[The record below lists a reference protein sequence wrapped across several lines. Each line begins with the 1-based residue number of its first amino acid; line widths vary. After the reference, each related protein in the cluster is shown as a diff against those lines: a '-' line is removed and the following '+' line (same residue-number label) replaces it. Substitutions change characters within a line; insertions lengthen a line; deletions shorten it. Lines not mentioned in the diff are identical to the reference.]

1 MNPKTKVARLSV
13 ISNTLLI
20 ILKVVAGIISG
31 SVSILSEAI
40 HSSMDLLAAIIA
52 FLAVKVS
59 DTPSD
64 AKHNYG
70 HGKVE
75 NVSGVIEGLLIL
87 VASGWIIFEAIK
99 KLVNPM
105 PVESLGIGSLVMLIS
120 AIVNTLVS
128 RRLYK
133 TAKATHSVALE
144 ADALHLKTDV
154 LTSLGVAVGLFLIM
168 ITGVHWFDPVIA
180 ILVALMILRESF
192 ILIKKAFFPLLD
204 VAWDA
209 EELEH
214 LNDLFLRLQVNQH
227 DVKTRKAGNY
237 RFIDLHIELPAN
249 MAFEQV
255 HDFCS
260 SIEDEIRKEFENVQI
275 TIHPEPCDH

>member
-1 MNPKTKVARLSV
+1 MNPKTKVASLSV

-20 ILKVVAGIISG
+20 ILKVFAGIISG

-40 HSSMDLLAAIIA
+40 HSSMDLLAAVIA
-52 FLAVKVS
+52 YLAVKIS

-64 AKHNYG
+64 EKHNYG

-99 KLVNPM
+99 KLVNPI
-105 PVESLGIGSLVMLIS
+105 PVESLGIGSLIMLIS
-120 AIVNTLVS
+120 AVVNIIVS

-133 TAKATHSVALE
+133 VAKETHSVALE

-154 LTSLGVAVGLFLIM
+154 LTSLGVAIGLFLII
-168 ITGVHWFDPVIA
+168 ITGIHWLDPVIA
-180 ILVALMILRESF
+180 IMVALMILRESF

-204 VAWDA
+204 IAWDK
-209 EELEH
+209 EELDH
-214 LNDLFLRLQVNQH
+214 LNDVFRRLEVNQH
-227 DVKTRKAGNY
+227 DVKTRRAGNY
-237 RFIDLHIELPAN
+237 RFIDFHIELPAD
-249 MAFEQV
+249 MALEQV

-260 SIEDEIRKEFENVQI
+260 SIENEIRQEFDNVEI
-275 TIHPEPCDH
+275 TIHPEPYEH

>member
-1 MNPKTKVARLSV
+1 MNTKTKVARLSV

-20 ILKVVAGIISG
+20 ILKVIAGIISG

-40 HSSMDLLAAIIA
+40 HSSMDLLAAVIA
-52 FLAVKVS
+52 YLAVKIS

-64 AKHNYG
+64 EKHNYG

-87 VASGWIIFEAIK
+87 IASGWIIFEAIR
-99 KLVNPM
+99 KLINPK
-105 PVESLGIGSLVMLIS
+105 PVEALGIGSLVMLIS
-120 AIVNTLVS
+120 AIVNIIVS

-133 TAKATHSVALE
+133 AARQTHSVALE

-154 LTSLGVAVGLFLIM
+154 LTSFGVSVGLLLIL
-168 ITGVHWFDPVIA
+168 ITDIHWFDPIIA

-192 ILIKKAFFPLLD
+192 ILIRKAFFPLLD
-204 VAWDA
+204 VAWDKD
-209 EELEH
+209 ELDH
-214 LNDLFLRLQVNQH
+214 LNDVFMRLKVNQH

-237 RFIDLHIELPAN
+237 RFIDFHIELPAD

-255 HDFCS
+255 HNFCS
-260 SIEDEIRKEFENVQI
+260 SIENEIRQEFDNVQI
-275 TIHPEPCDH
+275 TIHPEPYEH

>member
-20 ILKVVAGIISG
+20 ILKVFAGIISG

-40 HSSMDLLAAIIA
+40 HSSMDLIAAIIA
-52 FLAVKVS
+52 YLAVSIS

-64 AKHNYG
+64 EKHNYG

-87 VASGWIIFEAIK
+87 VAAGWIIFEAIK
-99 KLVNPM
+99 KLANPM

-133 TAKATHSVALE
+133 AAKETHSVALE

-154 LTSLGVAVGLFLIM
+154 LTSLGVAAGLFLIM

-192 ILIKKAFFPLLD
+192 ILIRKAFFPLLD
-204 VAWDA
+204 VAWDK

-214 LNDLFLRLQVNQH
+214 LNDVFMRLKVSQH

-237 RFIDLHIELPAN
+237 RFIDFHIELPAD

-255 HDFCS
+255 HDFCN
-260 SIEDEIRKEFENVQI
+260 SIENEIKKEFENVQI
-275 TIHPEPCDH
+275 TIHPEPFDH

>member
-1 MNPKTKVARLSV
+1 MNPKTQVARLSV
-13 ISNTLLI
+13 ISNTFLI
-20 ILKVVAGIISG
+20 ILKVIAGIISG

-52 FLAVKVS
+52 FLAVRIS

-64 AKHNYG
+64 EKHNYG

-87 VASGWIIFEAIK
+87 VASGWIIVEAIK
-99 KLVNPM
+99 KLIHPM

-120 AIVNTLVS
+120 AIVNFIVS

-133 TAKATHSVALE
+133 VAKETHSVALE

-154 LTSLGVAVGLFLIM
+154 LTSLGVAAGLFLIM
-168 ITGVHWFDPVIA
+168 VTGVHWFDPLIA

-192 ILIKKAFFPLLD
+192 ILIRKAFFPLLD
-204 VAWDA
+204 VAWDK

-214 LNDLFLRLQVNQH
+214 LNDVFMRLKVSQH

-237 RFIDLHIELPAN
+237 RFIDFHIELPAD
-249 MAFEQV
+249 MTFEQV

-260 SIEDEIRKEFENVQI
+260 SIENEIRKEFENVQI
-275 TIHPEPCDH
+275 TIHPEPFDH